1 MKFALYGL
9 HRGSGIDPDT
19 LRRRAMAAED
29 AGFESIWVGDHVALP
44 RADDSGNSDPRL
56 EALVTLTYL
65 AAVTRRVRL
74 GVGVIVL
81 PQRHPVLLAKQLT
94 SIDVLS
100 MGRLTVGIGV
110 GYVEAELDAF
120 GVSLAERGART
131 DEYLAAVLALW
142 DEAAPDFAGR
152 WVSYSGVVE
161 EPLPVQLP
169 RPPIVVGGHS
179 EAALARAIRFGDG
192 WFGWD
197 LDADETATTLDRLNT
212 LRSSVLRP
220 PHLHDLEI
228 TVKPK
233 GTVDRARA
241 QEFAERGVDRLV
253 LHPPSVHGSSIDELI
268 ADAGERLIG
277 KT

>member
-1 MKFALYGL
+1 MQFALYGL

-19 LRRRAMAAED
+19 LRRRAVAADD
-29 AGFESIWVGDHVALP
+29 AGFDSIWVGDHVALP
-44 RADDSGNSDPRL
+44 RTVDSGISDPRL

-74 GVGVIVL
+74 GVGVLVL

-100 MGRLTVGIGV
+100 AGRLTVGIGV
-110 GYVEAELDAF
+110 GYVEPELHAF
-120 GVSLAERGART
+120 GVALAERRART
-131 DEYLAAVLALW
+131 DEYLSAVLALW
-142 DEAAPDFAGR
+142 DEAAPDFAGT
-152 WVSYSGVVE
+152 WVSFSGVVE

-179 EAALARAIRFGDG
+179 DAALSRAIRFGDG

-197 LDADETATTLDRLNT
+197 LDVDEMANT
-212 LRSSVLRP
+212 LGRLRTLGRTVQRP
-220 PHLHDLEI
+220 PTLRELEI

-233 GTVDRARA
+233 GTVDLDQARR
-241 QEFAERGVDRLV
+241 FADSGVDRLV
-253 LHPPSVHGSSIDELI
+253 LHPPSVQGTSIDELI

-277 KT
+277 KV

>member
-1 MKFALYGL
+1 MNFALYGL

-19 LRRRAMAAED
+19 LRRRAIAAED
-29 AGFESIWVGDHVALP
+29 AGFESIWVGDHIALP
-44 RADDSGNSDPRL
+44 RHDDSGNSDPRL

-100 MGRLTVGIGV
+100 TGRLTVGIGV
-110 GYVEAELDAF
+110 GYVEPELDAF

-142 DEAAPDFAGR
+142 DEAAPDFAGT
-152 WVSYSGVVE
+152 WVSFSGVVE
-161 EPLPVQLP
+161 EPLPVQRP

-179 EAALARAIRFGDG
+179 DAALSRAIRYGDG

-197 LDADETATTLDRLNT
+197 LDADETATTLGRLDT
-212 LRSSVLRP
+212 LSRIVQRP
-220 PHLHDLEI
+220 QHLHELQI

-233 GTVDRARA
+233 GTVDVGQA
-241 QEFAERGVDRLV
+241 QRFAASGVDRLV
-253 LHPPSVHGSSIDELI
+253 LHPPSVHGTSTDELI
-268 ADAGERLIG
+268 ADVGERLIG
-277 KT
+277 MT